1 MVRISSGSSRQLIT
15 DHCLLITSFF
25 LLFSLSASAQLIQSN
40 RWIEGVSDVQGSDV
54 LRATGQVEVVEA
66 AVEIGRSTQLE
77 TPAAEADACL
87 RRIQKVT
94 TVFLSDGSR
103 QQTVL
108 SHYTELGGGLHY
120 KGDSGKWQTSVVEA
134 EATPGGGLRFDKL
147 PVKYDFAP
155 SAHQRT
161 VLTER
166 HAGGTARSAVAG
178 MSYYDAK
185 SGQSVVFAWA
195 KNAKAQAIP
204 GGVVYPDA
212 FKGVDGD
219 VIFKLHIY
227 GIEQDIA
234 IYGDL
239 PRPSDL
245 GLDNDSSVLCV
256 LTELLDLEGFSVER
270 PASVRAWESSPEPV
284 RIFQDRGSC
293 LYNLQRC
300 YAYAEDT
307 ESLTLGGAGRTA
319 EQLVSMRVFSA
330 EGRTFLSEEIPV
342 ASLWKNFQY
351 LFVSKPP
358 SRLPTVNVPPLRPDL
373 FAGRDGAPSPS
384 EEALSGVSAL
394 PTRLGQN
401 GSPLASLRRRNAGS
415 RYVIDY
421 INYSS
426 TQTNSVTFRSNITHF
441 VSAPI
446 TFDGSNAV
454 LTVEPG
460 CFVKFAPSAQISFIN
475 GARLVSKCNAMTP
488 ALFTS
493 VYDTNRAGE
502 VIGGYTG
509 NPNTNRYPAALVF
522 QTGSNSV
529 EGIHVKY
536 AQKGIVFA
544 STEKA
549 AQTVRHSR
557 FSNCGRAV
565 DAQDGTNEIV
575 LLNCLIRDSAEGV
588 GAQTNRLSVYNTTF
602 ENIGRWAIGST
613 GAIRSV
619 YAANCLFASAT
630 NMVFS
635 SNAQCS
641 VVFTHNAFYNS
652 TTSFVGSS
660 SIGVTGQPFQV
671 GAQGSN
677 YLNQGVGL
685 VDVGSASADALSLY
699 HFTTAVDQHKETNSQ
714 VDIGFHYAAP
724 GDADNDG
731 LNDFIE
737 DANGNGVA
745 DAGECNWS
753 GDDDSD
759 NDGLGDG
766 EETWRYGTDPL
777 RADTDADGSLD
788 GAEVLNGSNPL
799 DVGSFLA
806 SISGTLS
813 YAGPQTGPIRIRAYP
828 AVGDESS
835 VLYLPFEPVR
845 TNICY
850 DGSRFGNAVFMN
862 GTVSGEGRIGKG
874 ASFNGSSDYMR
885 IPTASRFQLTSF
897 TLSAWIKTANAGSS
911 RRRIVSQQGA
921 GGYWIMALNNNLL
934 DFGMCQVGVE
944 EFVETR
950 GVTLN
955 DNAWHF
961 VAVVRDIAGSKA
973 RWYVDGIEIGSR
985 NIFGTGTIA
994 VTNQDVFVGKVY
1006 DNPEYFTG
1014 LMDEVAVM
1022 NRAVASNELLHLFHR
1037 GVLTNSV
1044 KETVLENPGAY
1055 GISNLPSGQSY
1066 SLRAYRDSDSNF
1078 CQTASEAYGLS
1089 NRFVLAASADVDI
1102 ALIDPDNDG
1111 DGFSDADED
1120 VYGSDSLNSNSIL
1133 CSISGTVSYSGQQTG
1148 SIPVEATSSYAL
1160 QNGLALHYSFNV
1172 DSGSNILNQSSST
1185 NNGFVYGPAQFL
1197 YGRKKAAF
1205 SFDGVNDY
1213 LRTPRSSTF
1222 QLKDFTLMAWIKS
1235 SNFGSSRRR
1244 IVSQQG
1250 NTGNWILSLLNNQ
1263 LEMGFWVS
1271 GGEGMMGTKGPALNN
1286 NAWHL
1291 VAVIRDTTNRLARW
1305 NIDGIEIGT
1314 QAIGSNG
1321 TINVTDQDVY
1331 FGRVYNAGEFFTGS
1345 MDEVM
1350 VFNRALASN
1359 EIVEILYNGTTT
1371 GSACRTSIPAPGA
1384 YSISNAPTW
1393 RKYSVS
1399 AFRDSNANGLSD
1411 ATEAQG
1417 AYPNNPLHLTGS
1429 SSGVNVE
1436 LTDPDTDADGM
1447 PDWWELNYGFNPTSS
1462 VPNGL
1467 VGWWKLD
1474 ETNGLSAFDST
1485 INTNHGV
1492 LNNFSANPAPWV
1504 AGLIDKALDF
1514 DGTNDYVQL
1523 ANSAALKPTNV
1534 TMSVWIRPDQT
1545 YSNRSVTLFTTE
1557 QPGATAGYSL
1567 RYFSW
1572 GALDFLICTDSSLD
1586 VYCVT
1591 TLQAGATYHVV
1602 GTYDG
1607 AYQRLYVNGQKVA
1620 ETARAVTLTHSDSSP
1635 RMGASADNPPGYYFD
1650 GLLDDAR
1657 IYNNGLSS
1665 QQVSGLYE
1673 WGADSDGDGL
1683 GNLYEYQ
1690 LGTNPTNSDT
1700 DGDGVSDGLESMRNT
1715 NPFDPLS
1722 LNITLFTDSLVGLN
1736 IYDGYSPSMANGHGP
1751 KLNIQSGIM
1760 SSISGDVVQSAEGI
1774 YTESF
1779 FDPESKSLQLLPIG
1793 HVEIQ

>member
-15 DHCLLITSFF
+15 DHWLLITSLL
-25 LLFSLSASAQLIQSN
+25 LLFSLSASAQLVQSN
-40 RWIEGVSDVQGSDV
+40 RWIEGVSDTQGEAA
-54 LRATGQVEVVEA
+54 LLATGQVEVVEA

-103 QQTVL
+103 RQTVL
-108 SHYTELGGGLHY
+108 SRYTELGGGLHY
-120 KGDSGKWQTSVVEA
+120 KADSGTWRASVVEA

-660 SIGVTGQPFQV
+660 SIGLTGQPFQV

-685 VDVGSASADALSLY
+685 VDAGSASADALSLY

-731 LNDFIE
+731 LGDFIE
-737 DANGNGVA
+737 DANGNGLA

-753 GDDDSD
+753 DDDSD

-777 RADTDADGSLD
+777 LQDTDADGSSD
-788 GAEVLNGSNPL
+788 SAEVLNGSNPL
-799 DVGSFLA
+799 DSSSSLA
-806 SISGTLS
+806 AVSGTIL
-813 YAGPQTGPIRIRAYP
+813 YDGFQTGPIRIRACSTL
-828 AVGDESS
+828 GDEDAA
-835 VLYLPFEPVR
+835 LYLPFDPGR
-845 TNICY
+845 TNIAY
-850 DGSRFGNAVFMN
+850 DFGPFGNHA
-862 GTVSGEGRIGKG
+862 TVVGATQSVGRIGLG
-874 ASFNGSSDYMR
+874 YGFNGSSHYMS
-885 IPTASRFQLTSF
+885 IPRNDSFHLRDF
-897 TLSAWIKTANAGSS
+897 TLSAWIKTANAGSG
-911 RRRIVSQQGA
+911 RRRIVSQQGI
-921 GGYWIMALNNNLL
+921 GGYWILALNGNRL
-934 DFGMCQVGVE
+934 DFGMCQTGVE

-961 VAVVRDIAGSKA
+961 VAVVRDTPNHKA
-973 RWYVDGIEIGSR
+973 RWYVDGIEV
-985 NIFGTGTIA
+985 GTRTINGAGLIA
-994 VTNQDVFVGKVY
+994 VTNQNVFIGKVY
-1006 DNPEYFTG
+1006 NNPEYFTG
-1014 LMDEVAVM
+1014 LMDEVSVSK
-1022 NRAVASNELLHLFHR
+1022 RAISSNELYALYNRYSISNF
-1037 GVLTNSV
+1037 VN
-1044 KETVLENPGAY
+1044 ETV
-1055 GISNLPSGQSY
+1055 
-1066 SLRAYRDSDSNF
+1066 
-1078 CQTASEAYGLS
+1078 
-1089 NRFVLAASADVDI
+1089 I
-1102 ALIDPDNDG
+1102 A
-1111 DGFSDADED
+1111 
-1120 VYGSDSLNSNSIL
+1120 
-1133 CSISGTVSYSGQQTG
+1133 
-1148 SIPVEATSSYAL
+1148 
-1160 QNGLALHYSFNV
+1160 
-1172 DSGSNILNQSSST
+1172 
-1185 NNGFVYGPAQFL
+1185 
-1197 YGRKKAAF
+1197 
-1205 SFDGVNDY
+1205 
-1213 LRTPRSSTF
+1213 
-1222 QLKDFTLMAWIKS
+1222 
-1235 SNFGSSRRR
+1235 
-1244 IVSQQG
+1244 
-1250 NTGNWILSLLNNQ
+1250 
-1263 LEMGFWVS
+1263 
-1271 GGEGMMGTKGPALNN
+1271 
-1286 NAWHL
+1286 
-1291 VAVIRDTTNRLARW
+1291 
-1305 NIDGIEIGT
+1305 
-1314 QAIGSNG
+1314 
-1321 TINVTDQDVY
+1321 
-1331 FGRVYNAGEFFTGS
+1331 
-1345 MDEVM
+1345 
-1350 VFNRALASN
+1350 
-1359 EIVEILYNGTTT
+1359 
-1371 GSACRTSIPAPGA
+1371 APGA
-1384 YSISNAPTW
+1384 YSLSNLPAPAAYSIRAWMDSDSNQVRSVTEASGSSNRFILASSRSGVDIALTEPDSDGDGASDYTENFIGSDPNDPNSFPISVSGSVSYSGGQTGSIRILVEQEAPTNNLLLYYDFESTNLNYVADQSGHAYTSTIHGAAFISNGLSGSGMSFDGNDWLNAGDVLDVGAVWTTLTVSAWVKIPSSYASSNNQMWAISKNQEPSPYTGWCVAMNSDNTVLLNLISSYPTRADVNSSSLVRDGTWRHVCGVFSAPTNRLSARVFVDGASDGLNEYVGTHTPTDTATPLCIGRRSPNGSSPFTGDMDEIRIYGRELSSDEIALLKDSRGPRRIVREAILSAPGNYVISNLVS
-1393 RKYSVS
+1393 RKKYKIWVY
-1399 AFRDSNANGLSD
+1399 RDSNANAQPDS
-1411 ATEAQG
+1411 AEAWG
-1417 AYPNNPLHLTGS
+1417 AYSNNLFSATNS
-1429 SSGVNVE
+1429 TTGVNLA
-1436 LTDPDTDADGM
+1436 LTDPDADADGM

-1545 YSNRSVTLFTTE
+1545 YSNRSVTLFSKE
-1557 QPGATAGYSL
+1557 QPSGASGYSL

-1572 GALDFLICTDSSLD
+1572 GALDFLICNGSYLD
-1586 VYCVT
+1586 VYSVT
-1591 TLQAGATYHVV
+1591 TLQAGVTYHVV

-1607 AYQRLYVNGQKVA
+1607 AYQRLYINGQKVA
-1620 ETARAVTLTHSDSSP
+1620 ETARAVALSHSDSSP
-1635 RMGASADNPPGYYFD
+1635 RIGASADDPPGYFFD
-1650 GLLDDAR
+1650 GLIDDGR

-1665 QQVSGLYE
+1665 QEVSGLYE
-1673 WGADSDGDGL
+1673 WGADADGDGL
-1683 GNLYEYQ
+1683 SNVQEYEA
-1690 LGTNPTNSDT
+1690 GTNPNEYNPPPEVLITYPQN
-1700 DGDGVSDGLESMRNT
+1700 GMR
-1715 NPFDPLS
+1715 
-1722 LNITLFTDSLVGLN
+1722 
-1736 IYDGYSPSMANGHGP
+1736 
-1751 KLNIQSGIM
+1751 
-1760 SSISGDVVQSAEGI
+1760 
-1774 YTESF
+1774 
-1779 FDPESKSLQLLPIG
+1779 LP
-1793 HVEIQ
+1793 